1 MKPLKI
7 YNSLSGKKEVFR
19 PLEPGRIRM
28 YVCGVTVY
36 DYCHIGHARIMVAFD
51 MITRFLRQQGWD
63 LTYVRNITDVD
74 DKIIRRAAENGEAPE
89 ALTER
94 FIQYM
99 HEDERALGVLPPD
112 VEPRA
117 TGHVQEI
124 IALIERLIEEGFA
137 YQGSN
142 GDVFFDVERFDGYGK
157 LSHRKLEDMIAGSR
171 IDVEEAKRN
180 PLDFVLWKQAKPG
193 EVAWPSPWGVGRPG
207 WHIECSAM
215 SMKYLGETFD
225 IHGGGPDL
233 KFPHHENEIA
243 QSEAATGQ
251 EFARYWMHAGAVR
264 VNKEKMS
271 KSLGNFFTIRD
282 VLKTHPAE
290 VIRFFLVSSHYRSP
304 IDYSE
309 DSLNEAR
316 QGLDRLYN
324 ALAGLPPAIG
334 EKPVAGD
341 WSERFENAML
351 DDFNSREAIAVL
363 FDMAREINRLKKD
376 GRTDEASDLG
386 ALMVRLAEPLGVLQQ
401 APEAFL
407 QGRKTG
413 EGRISV
419 EEIEALIQARTEA
432 RARKDWA
439 ESDRIRDLLKEKGVL
454 VKDGREGT
462 TWQWEA

>member
-1 MKPLKI
+1 MEA
-7 YNSLSGKKEVFR
+7 GQA
-19 PLEPGRIRM
+19 GR
-28 YVCGVTVY
+28 GGLAVT
-36 DYCHIGHARIMVAFD
+36 
-51 MITRFLRQQGWD
+51 L
-63 LTYVRNITDVD
+63 
-74 DKIIRRAAENGEAPE
+74 GE
-89 ALTER
+89 
-94 FIQYM
+94 
-99 HEDERALGVLPPD
+99 
-112 VEPRA
+112 
-117 TGHVQEI
+117 
-124 IALIERLIEEGFA
+124 
-137 YQGSN
+137 
-142 GDVFFDVERFDGYGK
+142 
-157 LSHRKLEDMIAGSR
+157 
-171 IDVEEAKRN
+171 
-180 PLDFVLWKQAKPG
+180 
-193 EVAWPSPWGVGRPG
+193 GRPG

-243 QSEAATGQ
+243 QSEAATGH

-324 ALAGLPPAIG
+324 ALAGLPPAVG
-334 EKPVAGD
+334 EKPVSGD

>member
-180 PLDFVLWKQAKPG
+180 PLDFVLWKQAKQG
-193 EVAWPSPWGVGRPG
+193 EVAWPSPWG
-207 WHIECSAM
+207 
-215 SMKYLGETFD
+215 K
-225 IHGGGPDL
+225 GGPGGTL
-233 KFPHHENEIA
+233 N
-243 QSEAATGQ
+243 
-251 EFARYWMHAGAVR
+251 VR
-264 VNKEKMS
+264 
-271 KSLGNFFTIRD
+271 
-282 VLKTHPAE
+282 PC
-290 VIRFFLVSSHYRSP
+290 P
-304 IDYSE
+304 
-309 DSLNEAR
+309 
-316 QGLDRLYN
+316 
-324 ALAGLPPAIG
+324 
-334 EKPVAGD
+334 
-341 WSERFENAML
+341 
-351 DDFNSREAIAVL
+351 
-363 FDMAREINRLKKD
+363 
-376 GRTDEASDLG
+376 
-386 ALMVRLAEPLGVLQQ
+386 
-401 APEAFL
+401 
-407 QGRKTG
+407 
-413 EGRISV
+413 
-419 EEIEALIQARTEA
+419 
-432 RARKDWA
+432 
-439 ESDRIRDLLKEKGVL
+439 
-454 VKDGREGT
+454 
-462 TWQWEA
+462 